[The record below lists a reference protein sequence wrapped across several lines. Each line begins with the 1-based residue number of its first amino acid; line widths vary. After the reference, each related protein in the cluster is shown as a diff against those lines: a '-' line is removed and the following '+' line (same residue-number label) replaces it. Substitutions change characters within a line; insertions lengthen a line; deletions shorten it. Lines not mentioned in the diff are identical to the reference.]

1 VIPVVDI
8 HCHPSLK
15 VYLLDADM
23 FEEHVTTRDFNPFVS
38 RVDLPKM
45 KKGNVRAIFNT
56 HYLPEIGFRTEC
68 PGVDWLYGGINF
80 LAPDV
85 TDKLEYDNNFNSP
98 FEQTIQMINLCE
110 SKINEARSKGVDV
123 EIARNYHQFKTGW
136 EKGKTMILHAIEGAH
151 SLGRKGSKHSSV
163 LNDYIDNLEQ
173 FCQKGVCLITLAH
186 FFGNDIVSPV
196 NGIPPGVRRILGMK
210 SRDLNQTLTPIGE
223 SVVRRMFELGIIVD
237 LTHST
242 PIARKRVFEINGGR
256 RPIVFS
262 HVGVESLFN
271 NPQIPEDR
279 YMNPSD
285 EEIVKIAEC
294 GGVIGIEFDNY
305 WLTGKEEESVF
316 IKEPGFEY
324 IYKTI
329 MHIYAVTGTYDNAAF
344 GSDLDGLT
352 DPSDDIKDCSYYP
365 DLIKYLTAKG
375 ISSAD
380 LCKICYENVFRILKN
395 GWGKKES

>member
-1 VIPVVDI
+1 MIPVIDI

-15 VYLLDADM
+15 VYLLDTDL
-23 FEEHVTTRDFNPFVS
+23 FEAHLTTRDFNPFVS

-56 HYLPEIGFRTEC
+56 HYLPEIEFKTEC

-85 TDKLEYDNNFNSP
+85 TDKLENDNNFNSP
-98 FEQTIQMINLCE
+98 YEQTMQMINLFE
-110 SKINEARSKGVDV
+110 SKINEARSKGFNV
-123 EIARNYHQFKTGW
+123 EIARNFDQFKTGW
-136 EKGKTMILHAIEGAH
+136 ENGSTIILHAIEGAH
-151 SLGRKGSKHSSV
+151 SLGRKKDGSEGV
-163 LNDYIDNLEQ
+163 QAYLDNLEQ
-173 FCQKGVCLITLAH
+173 FYQKGVCLITLAH
-186 FFGNDIVSPV
+186 FFRNDLVPAV
-196 NGIPPGVRRILGMK
+196 NGIPPGIRKVLGVK
-210 SRDLNQTLTPIGE
+210 SQDLNLTLTPAGE
-223 SVVRRMFELGIIVD
+223 SVVQRMFDLGIIAD

-242 PIARKRVFEINGGR
+242 PAARNRVFEIGGGQ

-262 HVGVESLFN
+262 HVGVESLFH

-279 YMNPSD
+279 FMNPSD
-285 EEIVKIAEC
+285 EEIIKIAEC

-329 MHIYAVTGTYDNAAF
+329 MHIYEVTGTYDNIAF

-365 DLIKYLTAKG
+365 DLINYLTEKG
-375 ISSAD
+375 ISEAD
-380 LCKICYENVFRILKN
+380 MRKICYENIFRVLET
-395 GWGKKES
+395 GWGTTEN